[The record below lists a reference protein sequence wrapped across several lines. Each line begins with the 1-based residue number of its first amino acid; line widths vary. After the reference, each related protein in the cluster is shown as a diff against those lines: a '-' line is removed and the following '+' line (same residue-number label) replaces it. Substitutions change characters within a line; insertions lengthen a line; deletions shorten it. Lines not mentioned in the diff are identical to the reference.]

1 VKAEGPRRSART
13 GDGLKVY
20 VQHGRFGH
28 YVQLGETP
36 PRVKGKSPRCRSARR
51 FPEHQRVGDH
61 ARPGAQLLSLP
72 RDLGAHPSDG
82 EIIVA
87 SNGRFGPYVKH
98 GDQFRSLEEGD
109 DVHAITLER
118 ALELLAAPKKSR
130 RRTVTRAVLRTFG
143 AHPQGGAE
151 VKLME
156 GRYGPYVTD
165 GSVNASVPP
174 AADPGALTLE
184 AVVELLKAGPAG
196 PSAAARPDENEPH
209 RGGAS
214 SGTAIRRV
222 PAHGRRQTH
231 LQGSVG
237 GMGQNDVISARS
249 KRFVL

>member
-1 VKAEGPRRSART
+1 VALAPADLTVEKALALLKVKAEGPKT
-13 GDGLKVY
+13 LGEDPGTGLKVY

-36 PRVKGKSPRCRSARR
+36 PRQKGKKPDMPKRASIPASVSASAITLD
-51 FPEHQRVGDH
+51 Q
-61 ARPGAQLLSLP
+61 ALKLLSLP
-72 RDLGAHPSDG
+72 RDLGAHPADG

-98 GDQFRSLEEGD
+98 GEQFRSLEDGD

-130 RRTVTRAVLRTFG
+130 RRTMTRTVLRTFG

-165 GSVNASVPP
+165 GQVNASVPRT
-174 AADPGALTLE
+174 ADPGALTLE
-184 AVVELLKAGPAG
+184 AAVELLKARAESGPPKRPRGGPA
-196 PSAAARPDENEPH
+196 R
-209 RGGAS
+209 
-214 SGTAIRRV
+214 
-222 PAHGRRQTH
+222 GRRATPSRK
-231 LQGSVG
+231 G
-237 GMGQNDVISARS
+237 A
-249 KRFVL
+249 K

>member
-1 VKAEGPRRSART
+1 
-13 GDGLKVY
+13 

-36 PRVKGKSPRCRSARR
+36 PRVKGKSPEMPKRASIPASISASAIALDEALR
-51 FPEHQRVGDH
+51 
-61 ARPGAQLLSLP
+61 LLSLP

-109 DVHAITLER
+109 DVHTITLER
-118 ALELLAAPKKSR
+118 ALALLAAPKKSR
-130 RRTVTRAVLRTFG
+130 RRTMTRTVLRTLG

-165 GSVNASVPP
+165 GETNASVPRT
-174 AADPGALTLE
+174 ADPASLTLE
-184 AVVELLKAGPAG
+184 AAVELLKARSDAG
-196 PSAAARPDENEPH
+196 PSKRPRGGRPAARK
-209 RGGAS
+209 
-214 SGTAIRRV
+214 
-222 PAHGRRQTH
+222 
-231 LQGSVG
+231 
-237 GMGQNDVISARS
+237 SAPSR
-249 KRFVL
+249 KRAKP